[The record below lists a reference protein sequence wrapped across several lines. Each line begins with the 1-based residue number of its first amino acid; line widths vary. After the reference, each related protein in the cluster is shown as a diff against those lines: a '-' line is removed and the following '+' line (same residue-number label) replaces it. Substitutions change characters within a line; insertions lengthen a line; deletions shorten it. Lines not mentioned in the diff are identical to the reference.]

1 MSPTKAKTIFNRLL
15 LTERK
20 LCRQQIVYHKTQK
33 ISYGISYIY
42 VDYTLQKPIYAIMQA
57 VAITP
62 TMPKRIISKKVSRLN
77 SIIYNILFCK
87 VNAKLKQNQIFEKR
101 LTARATCGAIYV
113 ETDMQKSAYIVLL
126 QLHQIFLRL
135 HKRPSRPYT

>member
-1 MSPTKAKTIFNRLL
+1 MSSAKAKTIFNRLL

-33 ISYGISYIY
+33 ISYGISNIY
-42 VDYTLQKPIYAIMQA
+42 VDNTLQKPIYAIMQGRGNNA
-57 VAITP
+57 YDAKTYYL
-62 TMPKRIISKKVSRLN
+62 KKVSRLN

-87 VNAKLKQNQIFEKR
+87 GNAKLKQNQIFEKR

-126 QLHQIFLRL
+126 QLHQIYLRL